1 MSRPMLSIVPT
12 PMEEEEKK
20 PNKVELSELDAE
32 FIRVL
37 EDLIDALISN
47 GSLRLTD
54 LPPEALQKLQ
64 QRKKARQRLRD
75 SLNLLDDDD
84 ENLF

>member
-1 MSRPMLSIVPT
+1 
-12 PMEEEEKK
+12 MEEEEKK

-37 EDLIDALISN
+37 EDLIDALIAN
-47 GSLRLTD
+47 GTLRLTD
-54 LPPEALQKLQ
+54 LPPQALQKLQ

-84 ENLF
+84 ESLF

>member
-1 MSRPMLSIVPT
+1 MLSIVRP

-37 EDLIDALISN
+37 EDLIDALIAN
-47 GSLRLTD
+47 GTLRLTD
-54 LPPEALQKLQ
+54 LPPQALQKLQ

-84 ENLF
+84 ESLF